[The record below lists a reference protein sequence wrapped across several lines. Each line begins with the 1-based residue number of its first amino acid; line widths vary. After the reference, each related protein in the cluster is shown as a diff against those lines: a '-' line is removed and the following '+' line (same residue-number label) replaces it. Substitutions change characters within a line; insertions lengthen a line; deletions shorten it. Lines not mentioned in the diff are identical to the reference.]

1 MRLDLQGEGLW
12 RGTEAVRLRPK
23 SLAVLRYLVA
33 HPGRVVS
40 KNELLE
46 AVWPEVGRA
55 LHALGP
61 PQEAAPGLPGGRP
74 GPAPPRRTRRTPV
87 EKF

>member
-33 HPGRVVS
+33 HPGRVVT
-40 KNELLE
+40 KDELLE
-46 AVWPEVGRA
+46 AVWPDSVVS
-55 LHALGP
+55 
-61 PQEAAPGLPGGRP
+61 EAALTVCERSHH
-74 GPAPPRRTRRTPV
+74 
-87 EKF
+87 